1 VAVAAAL
8 EQQDKLAYLHNAAL
22 AVLVVLAVSAAPRL
36 LTLGAVVVAVN
47 LLQHLVRVDQV
58 VVQRGLTPALKTL
71 EQLIQVVAV
80 VVAGIA
86 EAL

>member
-1 VAVAAAL
+1 
-8 EQQDKLAYLHNAAL
+8 
-22 AVLVVLAVSAAPRL
+22 
-36 LTLGAVVVAVN
+36 VVVAVN
-47 LLQHLVRVDQV
+47 LLQHLVRVAQV